1 MPQTPDAA
9 YILPDS
15 RGVLAVAGPDARG
28 FLQGLVSN
36 DVMRVGPD
44 RAVYAALLT
53 AQGRYLHDFFIVAT
67 GAGSGEPDDV
77 LYLDCEA
84 ARRHDLMRRLSL
96 YKLRAKV
103 TIADAGERLAVAL
116 IHGGGALRRLALD
129 AEPGRARPF
138 GGGVVYVDPRLAD
151 LGARALLP
159 RDSAAAGLAAAG
171 LVPGTAA
178 GYDRLRLS
186 LGVPDGSRD
195 LQVEK
200 AILLENGFDELH
212 GIDWAKGC
220 YIGQE
225 LTARTK
231 YRGLVRKRLMPVEI
245 AGPAPEPGTPLL
257 LDGQEAGEMR
267 AAVDGVGLAMI
278 RLEYLERIGADGAL
292 MAGDSRVRP
301 RKPDWAVF

>member
-1 MPQTPDAA
+1 MPESPDAA
-9 YILPDS
+9 FILRED
-15 RGVLAVAGPDARG
+15 RGVLAVEGPDSRP

-36 DVMRVGPD
+36 DVERVTAG

-53 AQGRYLHDFFIVAT
+53 PQGRYLHDFFIA
-67 GAGSGEPDDV
+67 ALGETLLIDA
-77 LYLDCEA
+77 EA
-84 ARRHDLMRRLSL
+84 ARRDDLRRRLSM

-103 TIADAGERLAVAL
+103 TLADATDRYEVAL
-116 IHGGGALRRLALD
+116 IYGTAVLDRLGLP
-129 AEPGRARPF
+129 AEPGHARPL
-138 GGGVVYVDPRLAD
+138 GDGVVYVDPRLAG

-159 RDSAAAGLAAAG
+159 RGTAAERLAAAG
-171 LVPGTAA
+171 IAPGNAVE
-178 GYDRLRLS
+178 YDRLRLA

-195 LQVEK
+195 LPVEK

-212 GIDWAKGC
+212 GIDWSKGC

-245 AGPAPEPGTPLL
+245 AGPAPAPGTPLL

-267 AAVDGVGLAMI
+267 NAVDDRGLAMI
-278 RLEYLERIGADGAL
+278 RLEYLEKLGPGGVL
-292 MAGDSRVRP
+292 TAGDARITP
-301 RKPDWAVF
+301 RKPDWAGF